1 MFSLRLFRFA
11 LLLLSLPLW
20 AAADSLTAHM
30 NAATVRVIC
39 LPATGEPMSGS
50 GFVVGGGSHVVTNWH
65 VVSCTAESGR
75 AAVLLHAGE
84 GEMVAARVR
93 GQDAAKD
100 LAVLRLERRIARP
113 EVRFATA
120 ATLRQRDPVIAV
132 GFPGDADEQG
142 DLSALSESTMTEGV
156 IGRLL
161 PPPADPTQGAR
172 LVQISA
178 AINPGN
184 SGGPLFDAAGRVIGI
199 NTMKAL
205 AAVPTLNAEGSGIVM
220 QRVVSGEGLGWAVV
234 ADALL
239 PMLDRLG
246 LAYRVSTSRPN
257 ALARLWQ
264 REPGLSLALGLLL
277 IIVLG
282 LLALLASR
290 PGRVRV
296 RERLTRPVM
305 SAPSAPPRQTSRRP
319 VLRGLRGPYAGTS
332 IPLDG
337 GAVAIGRDP
346 ALVQLVLP
354 PEQTAISQRHA
365 LVGYDV
371 EGGRFFLEDCWST
384 NGVYL
389 MTDRAAPTALAL
401 APGQRHPLPAGA
413 RFYLATPEVAFAV
426 ELR

>member
-1 MFSLRLFRFA
+1 MIPLTSLRPFWCA
-11 LLLLSLPLW
+11 WLLLSLPLPLW

-50 GFVVGGGSHVVTNWH
+50 GFMVGGGAHVVTSWH

-100 LAVLRLERRIARP
+100 LAVLRLARRIARP

-199 NTMKAL
+199 NT
-205 AAVPTLNAEGSGIVM
+205 
-220 QRVVSGEGLGWAVV
+220 
-234 ADALL
+234 
-239 PMLDRLG
+239 
-246 LAYRVSTSRPN
+246 
-257 ALARLWQ
+257 
-264 REPGLSLALGLLL
+264 
-277 IIVLG
+277 
-282 LLALLASR
+282 
-290 PGRVRV
+290 
-296 RERLTRPVM
+296 
-305 SAPSAPPRQTSRRP
+305 
-319 VLRGLRGPYAGTS
+319 
-332 IPLDG
+332 
-337 GAVAIGRDP
+337 
-346 ALVQLVLP
+346 
-354 PEQTAISQRHA
+354 
-365 LVGYDV
+365 
-371 EGGRFFLEDCWST
+371 

-389 MTDRAAPTALAL
+389 MTERAAATAL